1 LAALGLAM
9 TAPGQ
14 TLGVSVFVDPMLADL
29 GVTRSQ
35 LSGAYLVGTLLG
47 ALTLPITGRAHD
59 RFGVRALMTVVAAGF
74 GVALA
79 AMAGV
84 AGVLTLAVG
93 FTGIRMLGQGALSL
107 VATTSVALWFD
118 RRRGLA
124 LGICMAGGA
133 ALMSVA
139 PLGLTQVI
147 DAVGWRAT
155 WLIAAAAVWLIVLPI
170 ARLGMRDDPASV
182 GQQVDGAR
190 PRAGA
195 AQPVTSWTRAEA
207 LRAPMFWAV
216 TVAVAA
222 SGMIGTGLVFHQ
234 ISLLGE
240 RGLTTVQAAANF
252 LPQTAATITA
262 ALTMGWLIDRVR
274 PKLLV
279 LAAMGGLA
287 LGMVLAQ
294 LTAPGWRAV
303 AFAPR
308 RRHCSRATSAP
319 STSARSGASSWPSAS
334 APRPWGRSRS
344 RSASR
349 PPVATGPCSTC
360 CSSCPPSR
368 PSSRSSRPFPIT
380 RPCGGCAQGAR
391 CRGLVGRARLCR
403 SRTRQPTE
411 AFTRCLP

>member
-35 LSGAYLVGTLLG
+35 ISGAYLVGTLLG
-47 ALTLPITGRAHD
+47 ALTLPITGRALD

-195 AQPVTSWTRAEA
+195 APPVTSWTRAEA

-294 LTAPGWRAV
+294 LAAPAGGRSRSRSRWGHPGGRS
-303 AFAPR
+303 APR

-349 PPVATGPCSTC
+349 PPAATGPCSTC

-368 PSSRSSRPFPIT
+368 PS
-380 RPCGGCAQGAR
+380 
-391 CRGLVGRARLCR
+391 
-403 SRTRQPTE
+403 
-411 AFTRCLP
+411 

>member
-1 LAALGLAM
+1 MRRRSRRTGPRANASDLPRGRGRDGFSGWRIVALAALGLAM

-35 LSGAYLVGTLLG
+35 ISGAYLVGTLLG
-47 ALTLPITGRAHD
+47 ALTLPITGRALD

-195 AQPVTSWTRAEA
+195 APPVTSWTRAEA

-294 LTAPGWRAV
+294 LAAPAGGRSRSRSRWGHPGGRS
-303 AFAPR
+303 APR

-349 PPVATGPCSTC
+349 PPAATGPCSTC

-368 PSSRSSRPFPIT
+368 PS
-380 RPCGGCAQGAR
+380 
-391 CRGLVGRARLCR
+391 
-403 SRTRQPTE
+403 
-411 AFTRCLP
+411 